1 MLGTDHD
8 QEERMLAFGALLL
21 SAVCSGAATIL
32 QAGVARRLPTADRL
46 DAGLLL
52 RLLRRSAYL
61 AALGLLVVGL
71 LLAMFSLRT
80 LPLYLVQAVRSSS
93 LGVTALLSVLVLKQR
108 LLWSEL
114 AAVAAVG
121 VGIVLLGLTSGPQEA
136 AEVGDAVRFGMLAA
150 VGVLGLV
157 AVPAARQPP
166 GMRSGVALGVI
177 AGLSLAV
184 LVLGARILRGFGPL
198 TLLADPAAWAMGFAG
213 LLGLLV
219 SATALQRASVVTATA
234 ATVATEAVAAAVLGL
249 LVCGDRPMAGSEGYA
264 VAGFALALVGALG
277 LARFGAPAE
286 EEVAG
291 PRS

>member
-1 MLGTDHD
+1 
-8 QEERMLAFGALLL
+8 MLAFGAMLL
-21 SAVCSGAATIL
+21 SAVCSGTATIL
-32 QAGVARRLPTADRL
+32 QAGVARRLPTVDRL
-46 DAGLLL
+46 DAGLLI

-61 AALGLLVVGL
+61 GALALLVVGL
-71 LLAMFSLRT
+71 LLAMYSLRT

-114 AAVAAVG
+114 AAVLAVG
-121 VGIVLLGLTSGPQEA
+121 VGIVALALTSGPQEA
-136 AEVGDAVRFGMLAA
+136 AEVGNAVRFAMLAA
-150 VGVLGLV
+150 VAALGLV
-157 AVPAARQPP
+157 AIPAAKQPP

-177 AGLSLAV
+177 AGLSLAI

-219 SATALQRASVVTATA
+219 SATAMQRASVVTVTA
-234 ATVATEAVAAAVLGL
+234 ATVATEAVAAAILGL
-249 LVCGDRPMAGSEGYA
+249 VVCGDRPMAGTEVWA
-264 VAGFALALVGALG
+264 VVGFVVALAGALG

-291 PRS
+291 PRT

>member
-1 MLGTDHD
+1 MP
-8 QEERMLAFGALLL
+8 LAYAALLL

-61 AALGLLVVGL
+61 AALALLIAGM
-71 LLAMFSLRT
+71 LLAIFSLRS

-93 LGVTALLSVLVLKQR
+93 LGVTALLSVVVLKQR

-114 AAVAAVG
+114 VAVVAVG
-121 VGIVLLGLTSGPQEA
+121 AGLVVLALSSGPQEVA
-136 AEVGDAVRFGMLAA
+136 DVGDPVRFGMLAA
-150 VGVLGLV
+150 VVVLGLV

-166 GMRSGVALGVI
+166 GIRSGVLLGVI
-177 AGLSLAV
+177 AGLCFAI

-198 TLLADPAAWAMGFAG
+198 TLIADPAAWAMGFAG

-219 SATALQRASVVTATA
+219 SATALQRASVVTVTA

-249 LVCGDRPMAGSEGYA
+249 VVCGDRPVAGSEVYA
-264 VAGFALALVGALG
+264 VAGFAIALAGALG

-286 EEVAG
+286 EELAG
-291 PRS
+291 PRT

>member
-1 MLGTDHD
+1 
-8 QEERMLAFGALLL
+8 MLAFGALLL
-21 SAVCSGAATIL
+21 SAACSGTATIL

-114 AAVAAVG
+114 VAVAAVG

-136 AEVGDAVRFGMLAA
+136 AEVGNAVRFGMLAA
-150 VGVLGLV
+150 VAVLGLV
-157 AVPAARQPP
+157 AVPVAKQPP

-177 AGLSLAV
+177 AGLSLAI
-184 LVLGARILRGFGPL
+184 LVLGARILHGFGPL
-198 TLLADPAAWAMGFAG
+198 TLLTDPAAWAMGFAG

-249 LVCGDRPMAGSEGYA
+249 VVCGDRPMPGSEVYA

-291 PRS
+291 PRT

>member
-1 MLGTDHD
+1 
-8 QEERMLAFGALLL
+8 MLAFGAVLL
-21 SAVCSGAATIL
+21 SAVCSGTATIL
-32 QAGVARRLPTADRL
+32 QAGVARRLPTVDRL
-46 DAGLLL
+46 DAGLLI

-61 AALGLLVVGL
+61 GALALLVVGL
-71 LLAMFSLRT
+71 LLATYSLRT

-114 AAVAAVG
+114 AAVLAVG
-121 VGIVLLGLTSGPQEA
+121 IGIVALALTSGPQEA
-136 AEVGDAVRFGMLAA
+136 AEVGDAVRFAMLAA
-150 VGVLGLV
+150 VAALGLV
-157 AVPAARQPP
+157 AVPAAKQPP
-166 GMRSGVALGVI
+166 GMRSGVVLGVI
-177 AGLSLAV
+177 AGLSLAI

-219 SATALQRASVVTATA
+219 SATAMQRASVVTVTA
-234 ATVATEAVAAAVLGL
+234 ATVATEAVAAAILGL
-249 LVCGDRPMAGSEGYA
+249 VVCGDRPMPGTEVWA
-264 VAGFALALVGALG
+264 VVGFVVALAGALG

-291 PRS
+291 PRG